1 MGRKKGRGTDL
12 GHGLLE
18 VVKGGVG
25 GGKEGGELT
34 NEKRGGGGKEGEDK
48 MFIRGSND
56 ELFAS
61 KEGVMDIE

>member
-1 MGRKKGRGTDL
+1 M
-12 GHGLLE
+12 
-18 VVKGGVG
+18 G

-61 KEGVMDIE
+61 KEEFMDIE